1 VPVSLEAGG
10 GIPCRPNPG
19 GYTSCIVI
27 FASAKA
33 DVMRSVVFVG
43 HSVSHLVC
51 VHDNE
56 SVHMQT
62 TTKHGRHGDGQGV
75 TVWKLL
81 NFSVD
86 PNLM

>member
-1 VPVSLEAGG
+1 
-10 GIPCRPNPG
+10 
-19 GYTSCIVI
+19 
-27 FASAKA
+27 
-33 DVMRSVVFVG
+33 MRSVVFVG

-56 SVHMQT
+56 SVYMQT